1 MPLKALSASCV
12 TRGSLSC
19 AAENRQDTFL
29 GKRKKE
35 TKFAYLSVNVD
46 GRLGKL
52 LLEFGIEDTALDSND
67 ILCGIRGMSWE
78 CV

>member
-1 MPLKALSASCV
+1 M
-12 TRGSLSC
+12 SC